1 MERGVGHKEP
11 GCEGLCRYV
20 SDRGSAPPPLHSLLI
35 KEKKMTRPE
44 WAVIKKMNWLDR
56 QTGSQIM
63 RMTRPER
70 GGHT

>member
-1 MERGVGHKEP
+1 MTRLEWAV
-11 GCEGLCRYV
+11 
-20 SDRGSAPPPLHSLLI
+20 I

-63 RMTRPER
+63 KMTRPER
-70 GGHT
+70 GGHK

>member
-1 MERGVGHKEP
+1 MTRLEWAV
-11 GCEGLCRYV
+11 
-20 SDRGSAPPPLHSLLI
+20 I

-63 RMTRPER
+63 KMTRPER
-70 GGHT
+70 GGHKDGK